1 MNDNKM
7 ATDLNI
13 DQIKYSDVFDLKLS
27 KRRPDSTLIIGLS
40 AAVCLIVTALVL
52 TGTLSAFYNIPAI
65 LLVFLGTLAV
75 TMISYKSTDL
85 ARTLSECIEL
95 LAPKSANNSDA
106 CENILHLARY
116 SKENGILALEKINN
130 SISGDM
136 FLRRAI
142 SLIIEG
148 TNAEALEKI
157 LTQEMHEISQSRRTS
172 VEVLRRL
179 AEVAPSMGL
188 IGTLIGLI
196 QLLGNLNSPA
206 EIGPAM
212 AIALLT
218 TFYGAVLAYMVF
230 APLAAKLE
238 INIAAENTIN
248 QTYKRGAISITKQE
262 HPHTLEMYFN
272 NSSSRF

>member
-1 MNDNKM
+1 MNDNEM
-7 ATDLNI
+7 VTDLSV

-27 KRRPDSTLIIGLS
+27 KRRPDSTLIIGLC

-75 TMISYKSTDL
+75 TMISYKSNDL

-95 LAPKSANNSDA
+95 LAPRSANNSDA
-106 CENILHLARY
+106 RENILHLARY

-130 SISGDM
+130 SLSGDL
-136 FLRRAI
+136 FLRRTI

-148 TNAEALEKI
+148 TNAEAIEKI
-157 LTQEMHEISQSRRTS
+157 LTREMHEISQSRRTS

-248 QTYKRGAISITKQE
+248 QTYRRGAISITKQE

>member
-1 MNDNKM
+1 MV
-7 ATDLNI
+7 TDLSV

-75 TMISYKSTDL
+75 TMISYKSNDL

-95 LAPKSANNSDA
+95 LAPRSANNSDA

-130 SISGDM
+130 SLSGDL
-136 FLRRAI
+136 FLRRTI

-148 TNAEALEKI
+148 TNAETIEKI
-157 LTQEMHEISQSRRTS
+157 LTREMREISQSRRTS

-248 QTYKRGAISITKQE
+248 QTYRCGAISITKQE
-262 HPHTLEMYFN
+262 HPHTLAMYFN
-272 NSSSRF
+272 NSSSRY

>member
-248 QTYKRGAISITKQE
+248 QTYRRGAISITKQE
-262 HPHTLEMYFN
+262 HPHTLAIYFN
-272 NSSSRF
+272 NSSSRY

>member
-7 ATDLNI
+7 VTVLSV
-13 DQIKYSDVFDLKLS
+13 DQIKYSDAFDLKLP

-52 TGTLSAFYNIPAI
+52 TGTLPAFYNIPAI
-65 LLVFLGTLAV
+65 LLVFLGTFAV
-75 TMISYKSTDL
+75 TMISYKANEL
-85 ARTLSECIEL
+85 ARTLFECIEL
-95 LAPKSANNSDA
+95 LAPRSAKNSDA
-106 CENILHLARY
+106 CENVLHLARY
-116 SKENGILALEKINN
+116 SKEHGILALETINN
-130 SISGDM
+130 PLSSDF
-136 FLRRAI
+136 FLRRII

-148 TNAEALEKI
+148 TNAETLEKI
-157 LTQEMHEISQSRRTS
+157 LTQEIQEISQSRQTS

-248 QTYKRGAISITKQE
+248 QTYRHGAVSITKQE
-262 HPHTLEMYFN
+262 NLDTLEMYLDN
-272 NSSSRF
+272 KPSRY

>member
-1 MNDNKM
+1 MNDNEM
-7 ATDLNI
+7 VTDLSV

-75 TMISYKSTDL
+75 TMISYKSNDL

-95 LAPKSANNSDA
+95 LAPRSANNSDA

-130 SISGDM
+130 SLSGDL
-136 FLRRAI
+136 FLRRTI

-148 TNAEALEKI
+148 TNAETIEKI

-248 QTYKRGAISITKQE
+248 QTYRRGAISITKQE

-272 NSSSRF
+272 NSSSRY

>member
-1 MNDNKM
+1 M

-13 DQIKYSDVFDLKLS
+13 DQIKHSDAFDLKLS

-248 QTYKRGAISITKQE
+248 QTYRRGAISITKQE
-262 HPHTLEMYFN
+262 HPHTLAMYFN
-272 NSSSRF
+272 NSSSRY

>member
-1 MNDNKM
+1 MNDNEM
-7 ATDLNI
+7 VTDLNV

-95 LAPKSANNSDA
+95 LAPRSANNSDA

-130 SISGDM
+130 SLSGDL
-136 FLRRAI
+136 FLRRTI

-148 TNAEALEKI
+148 TNAETIEKI

-248 QTYKRGAISITKQE
+248 QTYRRGAISITKQE
-262 HPHTLEMYFN
+262 HPHTLAMYFN

>member
-95 LAPKSANNSDA
+95 LAPRSANNSDA

-248 QTYKRGAISITKQE
+248 QTYRRGAISITKQE
-262 HPHTLEMYFN
+262 HPHTLAMYFN
-272 NSSSRF
+272 NSSSRY

>member
-1 MNDNKM
+1 VNDNEM

-95 LAPKSANNSDA
+95 LAPRSANNSDA

-130 SISGDM
+130 SISGDL

-157 LTQEMHEISQSRRTS
+157 LAQEMHEISQSRRTS

-248 QTYKRGAISITKQE
+248 QTYRRGAISITKQE

-272 NSSSRF
+272 NSSSRY

>member
-248 QTYKRGAISITKQE
+248 QTYSRGAISITKQE
-262 HPHTLEMYFN
+262 HPHTLAMYFN
-272 NSSSRF
+272 NSSSRY

>member
-248 QTYKRGAISITKQE
+248 QTYRRGAISITKQE
-262 HPHTLEMYFN
+262 HPHTLAMYFH
-272 NSSSRF
+272 NSSSRY

>member
-1 MNDNKM
+1 VNDNKV

-248 QTYKRGAISITKQE
+248 QTYRRGAISITKQE
-262 HPHTLEMYFN
+262 HPHTLAMYFN
-272 NSSSRF
+272 NSSSRY

>member
-1 MNDNKM
+1 MNDNEM

-95 LAPKSANNSDA
+95 LAPRSANNSDA

-130 SISGDM
+130 SISGDL

-248 QTYKRGAISITKQE
+248 QTYRRGAISITKQE

-272 NSSSRF
+272 NSSSRY

>member
-130 SISGDM
+130 SISGDL

-248 QTYKRGAISITKQE
+248 QTYRRGAISITKQE
-262 HPHTLEMYFN
+262 HPHTLAMYFN
-272 NSSSRF
+272 NSSSRY

>member
-1 MNDNKM
+1 MV
-7 ATDLNI
+7 TDLSV
-13 DQIKYSDVFDLKLS
+13 DQIKYSDAFDLKLS

-52 TGTLSAFYNIPAI
+52 TGSLSAFYNIPAI

-75 TMISYKSTDL
+75 TMISYKSNDL

-95 LAPKSANNSDA
+95 LAPRSANNLDA

-130 SISGDM
+130 SLSDDL
-136 FLRRAI
+136 FLRRTI

-148 TNAEALEKI
+148 TNAETIEKI
-157 LTQEMHEISQSRRTS
+157 LTQEMQEISQSRRTS

-188 IGTLIGLI
+188 IGTLVGLI

-248 QTYKRGAISITKQE
+248 QTYRRGAISITKQE

>member
-248 QTYKRGAISITKQE
+248 QTYRRGAISITKQE
-262 HPHTLEMYFN
+262 HPHTLAMYFN
-272 NSSSRF
+272 NSSSRY

>member
-7 ATDLNI
+7 VTNLSV
-13 DQIKYSDVFDLKLS
+13 DQIKYSDAFDLNLP

-52 TGTLSAFYNIPAI
+52 TGSLSAFYNIPAI
-65 LLVFLGTLAV
+65 LLVFLGTFAV
-75 TMISYKSTDL
+75 TMISYKSNEL
-85 ARTLSECIEL
+85 ARTLFEGIEL
-95 LAPKSANNSDA
+95 IAPRSAKNSDA
-106 CENILHLARY
+106 CENILHIARY
-116 SKENGILALEKINN
+116 SKEHGILALEKINN
-130 SISGDM
+130 SLSSDL
-136 FLRRAI
+136 FLRRII

-148 TNAEALEKI
+148 TDAETLEKI
-157 LTQEMHEISQSRRTS
+157 LTQEMQEISRSRQTS

-238 INIAAENTIN
+238 INIAEENTIN
-248 QTYKRGAISITKQE
+248 QTYRRGAVSITKQE
-262 HPHTLEMYFN
+262 NLHTLAMYLD
-272 NSSSRF
+272 NSSSHY

>member
-1 MNDNKM
+1 M
-7 ATDLNI
+7 ATDLSV
-13 DQIKYSDVFDLKLS
+13 DQIKYSDAFDLKLS

-75 TMISYKSTDL
+75 TMISYKSNDL

-95 LAPKSANNSDA
+95 LAPRSANSSDA

-130 SISGDM
+130 SLSGDL
-136 FLRRAI
+136 FLRRTI

-148 TNAEALEKI
+148 TNAESIEKI
-157 LTQEMHEISQSRRTS
+157 LTREMHEISQSRRTS

-248 QTYKRGAISITKQE
+248 QTYRRGAISITKQE

>member
-1 MNDNKM
+1 MNDNEM
-7 ATDLNI
+7 VTDLSI
-13 DQIKYSDVFDLKLS
+13 DQIKYSDAFGLKVP
-27 KRRPDSTLIIGLS
+27 KRSLDSTLIIGLS

-52 TGTLSAFYNIPAI
+52 TGSLSAFYNIPAI
-65 LLVFLGTLAV
+65 LLVFLGTFAV
-75 TMISYKSTDL
+75 TMISYKSNEL
-85 ARTLSECIEL
+85 AGTLSECIEL
-95 LAPKSANNSDA
+95 MAPKSAKTSDA
-106 CENILHLARY
+106 RENILHLARY

-130 SISGDM
+130 SLSGEV
-136 FLRRAI
+136 FLRRTI

-148 TNAEALEKI
+148 TTTETLEKI

-238 INIAAENTIN
+238 RNIATESLIN
-248 QTYKRGAISITKQE
+248 KTYRDGAISITKQE
-262 HPHTLEMYFN
+262 HLHILEMYLN
-272 NSSSRF
+272 NS

>member
-1 MNDNKM
+1 MNDNEM
-7 ATDLNI
+7 VTDLNI

-95 LAPKSANNSDA
+95 LAPRSANNSDA

-130 SISGDM
+130 SISGDL

-148 TNAEALEKI
+148 TNAEAIEKI
-157 LTQEMHEISQSRRTS
+157 LTREMHEISQSRRTS

-248 QTYKRGAISITKQE
+248 QTYRRGAISITKQE
-262 HPHTLEMYFN
+262 HPHTLAMYFN
-272 NSSSRF
+272 NSSSRY

>member
-1 MNDNKM
+1 MNDNEM

-95 LAPKSANNSDA
+95 LAPRSANNSDA

-130 SISGDM
+130 SISGDL

-248 QTYKRGAISITKQE
+248 QTYRRGAISITKQE
-262 HPHTLEMYFN
+262 HPHTLAMYFN
-272 NSSSRF
+272 NSSSRY

>member
-1 MNDNKM
+1 MNDNEM
-7 ATDLNI
+7 VTDLSV
-13 DQIKYSDVFDLKLS
+13 DQIKYSDAFDLKLS
-27 KRRPDSTLIIGLS
+27 KRRPDSTLIVGLS

-75 TMISYKSTDL
+75 TMISYKSNDL

-95 LAPKSANNSDA
+95 LAPRSANNSDA

-116 SKENGILALEKINN
+116 SKENGILALEKINY
-130 SISGDM
+130 SLSGDL
-136 FLRRAI
+136 FLRRTI
-142 SLIIEG
+142 SLVIEG
-148 TNAEALEKI
+148 TNAETIEKI
-157 LTQEMHEISQSRRTS
+157 LTREMHEISLSRRTS

-248 QTYKRGAISITKQE
+248 QTYRRGAISITKQE

>member
-65 LLVFLGTLAV
+65 LLVFLGTFAV

-248 QTYKRGAISITKQE
+248 QTYRRGAISITKQE
-262 HPHTLEMYFN
+262 HPHTLAMYFN
-272 NSSSRF
+272 NSSSRY

>member
-1 MNDNKM
+1 M

-248 QTYKRGAISITKQE
+248 QTYRRGAISITKQE
-262 HPHTLEMYFN
+262 HPHTLAIYFN
-272 NSSSRF
+272 NSSSRY

>member
-1 MNDNKM
+1 MV
-7 ATDLNI
+7 TDLSV
-13 DQIKYSDVFDLKLS
+13 DQIKQSDPFDIKLP
-27 KRRPDSTLIIGLS
+27 KRRLDPTLIIGLS

-52 TGTLSAFYNIPAI
+52 TGSLSAFYNIPAI
-65 LLVFLGTLAV
+65 LLVFLGTFAV
-75 TMISYKSTDL
+75 TMISFKLNEL
-85 ARTLSECIEL
+85 ARSLSECIEL
-95 LAPKSANNSDA
+95 LAPRSVKNSHA

-130 SISGDM
+130 SISGER
-136 FLRRAI
+136 FLRRTI

-148 TNAEALEKI
+148 TNAETLEKI
-157 LTQEMHEISQSRRTS
+157 LTQEMQEISQSRRTS
-172 VEVLRRL
+172 VDVLRRL

-238 INIAAENTIN
+238 INISEESAIN
-248 QTYKRGAISITKQE
+248 KTYRDGAIAITKQE
-262 HPHTLEMYFN
+262 HLHILEMYLDT
-272 NSSSRF
+272 SSSRY

>member
-1 MNDNKM
+1 MVEDVSV
-7 ATDLNI
+7 
-13 DQIKYSDVFDLKLS
+13 DQIKYSDAFDLKLPERS
-27 KRRPDSTLIIGLS
+27 LDTTLIIGLS
-40 AAVCLIVTALVL
+40 AAVCLILSALVL
-52 TGTLSAFYNIPAI
+52 TGSLSAFYNIPAI

-75 TMISYKSTDL
+75 TMISFRLNEL
-85 ARTLSECIEL
+85 ARSLSECVEL
-95 LAPKSANNSDA
+95 LAPRSAKSSHA

-116 SKENGILALEKINN
+116 SKEYGILALEKINN
-130 SISGDM
+130 SLSGER
-136 FLRRAI
+136 FLKRTI
-142 SLIIEG
+142 SLMIEG
-148 TNAEALEKI
+148 TNAQTLEKI
-157 LTQEMHEISQSRRTS
+157 LTQEMHEISLSRRTS
-172 VEVLRRL
+172 VDVLRRL

-238 INIAAENTIN
+238 INIAEETAIHK
-248 QTYKRGAISITKQE
+248 TYRDGAISITKQE
-262 HPHTLEMYFN
+262 HIHILEMYLE
-272 NSSSRF
+272 NSSSRY

>member
-1 MNDNKM
+1 M

-13 DQIKYSDVFDLKLS
+13 DQIKHSDVFDLKLS

-248 QTYKRGAISITKQE
+248 QTYRRGAISITKQE
-262 HPHTLEMYFN
+262 HPHTLAMYFN
-272 NSSSRF
+272 NSSSRY